1 MRRYDNKHIRATVS
15 AILLLGE
22 VLLFLPIRL
31 YTSSV
36 LIRSIA
42 VVSAVAN
49 C

>member
-1 MRRYDNKHIRATVS
+1 VRRYDNEHIRATVS
-15 AILLLGE
+15 VILLLGD

-31 YTSSV
+31 YMSSV